1 MERKDLVKST
11 ILELFR
17 TAKDVIPRD
26 YSQAELI
33 QELLHEMIFLN
44 VFQGDESKL
53 RRISDFLRVPAHSER
68 LFALYQMTLRGNLP
82 TPADADFLD
91 SDSILDA
98 TEPVTVTED
107 SAIAFA
113 RQNLKPHD
121 IVIATKA
128 TFVGNV
134 HSVWLISFEKADRS
148 KVHYHV
154 HSNGTTSLAG
164 LVIEAYPNTTD
175 WSGCIW
181 LLAFLA
187 LAVLAFWARSH

>member
-1 MERKDLVKST
+1 MPCPKIGYVERKDLVKST

-98 TEPVTVTED
+98 TEPVTVGLRTTVWPAISSL
-107 SAIAFA
+107 SA
-113 RQNLKPHD
+113 LP
-121 IVIATKA
+121 
-128 TFVGNV
+128 
-134 HSVWLISFEKADRS
+134 S
-148 KVHYHV
+148 
-154 HSNGTTSLAG
+154 
-164 LVIEAYPNTTD
+164 
-175 WSGCIW
+175 
-181 LLAFLA
+181 
-187 LAVLAFWARSH
+187 